1 LSLQGLMPD
10 FPGVIQQGFFVY
22 DFSSGIY
29 SGVNIAETYRK
40 VPRFAD
46 SVFTPDAMAAESVR

>member
-1 LSLQGLMPD
+1 
-10 FPGVIQQGFFVY
+10 VIQQGFFVY

-29 SGVNIAETYRK
+29 SGVNIGQTYRK